1 MNLAY
6 FKNRQSYD
14 TLNLK
19 QRVKYKPYR
28 MFKTIVTCTRIDK
41 IGPSKLFNGSKSL
54 ELRSVDDFHTHRIDF
69 NVAMDRVVEYLQFTC
84 AMCCQLSIKTQQ
96 CNKSIHKNISQKNH
110 LIRQRRPSTFLVN
123 SASCNVEFYKHSNK
137 K

>member
-6 FKNRQSYD
+6 FKNRQSYQ

-19 QRVKYKPYR
+19 QRFKYKPYR
-28 MFKTIVTCTRIDK
+28 MFKSIVTCTRIDK

-54 ELRSVDDFHTHRIDF
+54 ELRSVDDFHTHRIDL

-84 AMCCQLSIKTQQ
+84 AMFCQLSIKTQQ
-96 CNKSIHKNISQKNH
+96 CNKSIIRISHRKITLSGRDGLVLFSSTALAVMLSFINI
-110 LIRQRRPSTFLVN
+110 
-123 SASCNVEFYKHSNK
+123 
-137 K
+137 